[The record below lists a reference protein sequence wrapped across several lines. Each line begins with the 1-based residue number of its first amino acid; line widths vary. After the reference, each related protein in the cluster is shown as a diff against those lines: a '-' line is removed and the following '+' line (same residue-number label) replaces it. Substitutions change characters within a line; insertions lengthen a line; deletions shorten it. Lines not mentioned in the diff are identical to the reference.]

1 MILATILTKQD
12 LLTQV
17 RLERLVVLGRSRLT
31 RPCLGSA
38 LQFQQD
44 SFTIPERTLSCI
56 ASAGN
61 TPTTTLPDQHLFF
74 LRGRCCTDATADFH
88 PYTAEILMK
97 RFKYTSV
104 DYVVYKQQTR
114 RTSVDYV
121 VYKQQTRRLQRCYLP
136 WILPWPSSTF
146 QSTDLL
152 YQRGY
157 SLVLRPLGILQQRRL
172 IRYTDY
178 SPYTVEEALSR
189 RNPKLSSYTAEIL
202 LMRFNTRPQIM
213 LFANNKLDDD
223 ADNKLDNPIK
233 PQ

>member
-146 QSTDLL
+146 QSTVRCYLPWILPWPSSTFQSTALL
-152 YQRGY
+152 YQRGH

-178 SPYTVEEALSR
+178 SPYTWSKRRCPDATLNSR
-189 RNPKLSSYTAEIL
+189 P
-202 LMRFNTRPQIM
+202 TRPRSY
-213 LFANNKLDDD
+213 
-223 ADNKLDNPIK
+223 
-233 PQ
+233 